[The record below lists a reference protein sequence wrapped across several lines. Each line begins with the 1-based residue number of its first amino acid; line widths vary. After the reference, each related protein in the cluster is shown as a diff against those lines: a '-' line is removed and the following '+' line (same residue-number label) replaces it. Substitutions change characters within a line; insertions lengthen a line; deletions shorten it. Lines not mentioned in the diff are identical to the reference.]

1 VKRRITI
8 PPLGKPATLRPRPR
22 RTARCLVECAVMLLL
37 GVVAVQSAIDLRRR
51 GLGAGMSWLV
61 ELRAPAIATLTLSL
75 VGAILL
81 GKRIRRQMSFRFDR
95 FGIHFR
101 RRLGARV
108 LPWRTVTRITP
119 EPHWYGANI
128 RVESPSDTV
137 TVVGGYYR
145 SAAGLLEFLESQ
157 LRYHA
162 RIEARVRR
170 G

>member
-1 VKRRITI
+1 MV
-8 PPLGKPATLRPRPR
+8 
-22 RTARCLVECAVMLLL
+22 LLL
-37 GVVAVQSAIDLRRR
+37 GLVAVQSAIDLGGR

-61 ELRAPAIATLTLSL
+61 ELPVPAIATLVLSL
-75 VGAILL
+75 LGGILL
-81 GKRIRRQMSFRFDR
+81 GKRIRRQMSVRFDS

-108 LPWRTVTRITP
+108 VPWRTVTRITP

-128 RVESPSDTV
+128 RVVSPSATI
-137 TVVGGYYR
+137 TMVGGYYR
-145 SAAGLLEFLESQ
+145 STAALLDFLESQ

-162 RIEARVRR
+162 RIEARVGR